1 MLRYTLAGLEDTYAE
16 CRIIVETSI
25 KRGDV
30 DGSGNVD
37 IADLR
42 MVLRAVCKKIT
53 LTETQKQSADVTDD
67 GSVGIEDLRKILRYV
82 CRKID
87 EL

>member
-1 MLRYTLAGLEDTYAE
+1 
-16 CRIIVETSI
+16 
-25 KRGDV
+25 
-30 DGSGNVD
+30 
-37 IADLR
+37 